1 MELVTPDIGLI
12 FWMTVSF
19 TIVLA
24 ILKKFAWK
32 PILQGLKDR
41 EDSIKESLSSA
52 EKARE
57 EMAKLKSDN
66 EQLLA
71 DARLERDK
79 IIKEALATAS
89 NIKEDA
95 KTEASKI
102 SGKMIED
109 ARTAI
114 SSEKQ
119 EAVAEIKRQVAS
131 LSLEIAE
138 KLLRKNLSD
147 SKDQRALVDQF
158 INEVKVN

>member
-12 FWMTVSF
+12 FWMTLSF
-19 TIVLA
+19 LIVLA

-66 EQLLA
+66 EKLLA
-71 DARLERDK
+71 EARLERDK

-89 NIKEDA
+89 SLKEEAKED
-95 KTEASKI
+95 ASKI

-109 ARTAI
+109 ARNVIT
-114 SSEKQ
+114 SEKQ
-119 EAVAEIKRQVAS
+119 AALAEMKQEVAR

-138 KLLRKNLSD
+138 KLMRTNLSD
-147 SKDQRALVDQF
+147 DQSQRALVDRF

>member
-12 FWMTVSF
+12 FWMTLSF
-19 TIVLA
+19 LIVLT

-41 EDSIKESLSSA
+41 EDSIRESLSTA

-71 DARLERDK
+71 EARLERDK
-79 IIKEALATAS
+79 ILKEAIATANS
-89 NIKEDA
+89 IKDEA
-95 KTEASKI
+95 KADASKI

-109 ARTAI
+109 ARVVI
-114 SSEKQ
+114 NSEKQ
-119 EAVAEIKRQVAS
+119 AALTEMRDQVS
-131 LSLEIAE
+131 QLSLEIAE
-138 KLLRKNLSD
+138 KLLRTNLSD
-147 SKDQRALVDQF
+147 DESQRKLVDQF

>member
-12 FWMTVSF
+12 FWMTLSF
-19 TIVLA
+19 AIVLA

-52 EKARE
+52 EKARD

-71 DARLERDK
+71 EARLERDK

-89 NIKEDA
+89 SIKEDA
-95 KTEASKI
+95 KTDASKI

-109 ARTAI
+109 ARTDITNA
-114 SSEKQ
+114 KQ
-119 EAVAEIKRQVAS
+119 AALAEMKQLVAS

-147 SKDQRALVDQF
+147 NKDQRELVDRF
-158 INEVKVN
+158 INDIKVN

>member
-19 TIVLA
+19 TIVLV
-24 ILKKFAWK
+24 ILKKYAWK
-32 PILQGLKDR
+32 SILQGLKDR

-57 EMAKLKSDN
+57 EMSKLKSDN

-71 DARLERDK
+71 EARLERDK
-79 IIKEALATAS
+79 IIKEALATA
-89 NIKEDA
+89 NTIKDEA

-109 ARTAI
+109 ARNVIT
-114 SSEKQ
+114 SEKQ
-119 EAVAEIKRQVAS
+119 AALAEMKQQVAS
-131 LSLEIAE
+131 LSLDIAE

-147 SKDQRALVDQF
+147 QKDQRDLVDQF
-158 INEVKVN
+158 INDIKVN

>member
-12 FWMTVSF
+12 FWMTLSF
-19 TIVLA
+19 AIVLA

-52 EKARE
+52 EKARD

-71 DARLERDK
+71 EARLERDK

-89 NIKEDA
+89 TIKEDA

-102 SGKMIED
+102 SGKLIED
-109 ARTAI
+109 ARSVI

-119 EAVAEIKRQVAS
+119 AALAEMKQQMAS

-138 KLLRKNLSD
+138 KLLRKNLSND
-147 SKDQRALVDQF
+147 KDQRELVDQF
-158 INEVKVN
+158 INDIKVN

>member
-19 TIVLA
+19 TIVLV

-71 DARLERDK
+71 EARLERDK
-79 IIKEALATAS
+79 IIKEALATANS
-89 NIKEDA
+89 IKEDA

-109 ARTAI
+109 ARNVI

-119 EAVAEIKRQVAS
+119 AALAEMKQQVAS
-131 LSLEIAE
+131 LSLDIAE

-147 SKDQRALVDQF
+147 QKDQRELVDQF
-158 INEVKVN
+158 INDIKVN

>member
-12 FWMTVSF
+12 FWMSVSF
-19 TIVLA
+19 LIVLA
-24 ILKKFAWK
+24 VLKKYAWK

-41 EDSIKESLSSA
+41 EDSIKASLESA

-57 EMAKLKSDN
+57 EMSKLKSEN

-71 DARLERDK
+71 EARLERDK
-79 IIKEALATAS
+79 ILKEAIATA
-89 NIKEDA
+89 NNLKEEA
-95 KTEASKI
+95 KTDASKI

-109 ARTAI
+109 ARNVIQT
-114 SSEKQ
+114 EKKAALA
-119 EAVAEIKRQVAS
+119 EMKHEVAK

-147 SKDQRALVDQF
+147 EKSQRELVDKF
-158 INEVKVN
+158 IKEIKVN

>member
-19 TIVLA
+19 LIVLT

-32 PILQGLKDR
+32 PILKGLKDR
-41 EDSIKESLSSA
+41 EDSIRESLSTA

-71 DARLERDK
+71 EARLERDK
-79 IIKEALATAS
+79 ILKEAIATANS
-89 NIKEDA
+89 IKDEA
-95 KTEASKI
+95 KVDASKI

-109 ARTAI
+109 ARVVI
-114 SSEKQ
+114 NSEKQ
-119 EAVAEIKRQVAS
+119 AALTEMRDQVS
-131 LSLEIAE
+131 KLSLEIAE
-138 KLLRKNLSD
+138 KLLRTNLSD
-147 SKDQRALVDQF
+147 DESQRKLVDQF
-158 INEVKVN
+158 ISEVKVN